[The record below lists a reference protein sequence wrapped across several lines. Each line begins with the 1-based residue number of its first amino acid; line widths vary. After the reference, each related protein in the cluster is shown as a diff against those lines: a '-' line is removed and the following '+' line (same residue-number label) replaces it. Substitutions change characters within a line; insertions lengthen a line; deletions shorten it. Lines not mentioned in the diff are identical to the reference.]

1 MIHLNYVEQ
10 PLRVLFIYFVSFS
23 FRQQRFLD
31 GEFSR
36 RCLTFFIDLVTEF
49 CFSREDFDRI
59 EPEVIQKIMGY
70 VFYSAEKKNEKNK
83 KNKSI
88 FTIK

>member
-1 MIHLNYVEQ
+1 MFY
-10 PLRVLFIYFVSFS
+10 SFS

-70 VFYSAEKKNEKNK
+70 VFYSAEKKTKAFSPLNDYAIDPTPVVRSFILQQLLKR
-83 KNKSI
+83 
-88 FTIK
+88 